1 MKEYPISISKVYVL
15 LNKVLNTL
23 IRRKF
28 GKHYSITFISNR
40 SNVNYF
46 QTSSE
51 KITIKSLKPIHL
63 NELLLIKEFLLFNI
77 NTALL
82 CIDNVYY
89 IEVVELDLKI
99 ATTNNYLLNN
109 FNKKDYI

>member
-1 MKEYPISISKVYVL
+1 
-15 LNKVLNTL
+15 
-23 IRRKF
+23 
-28 GKHYSITFISNR
+28 
-40 SNVNYF
+40 
-46 QTSSE
+46 
-51 KITIKSLKPIHL
+51 L

-89 IEVVELDLKI
+89 IEVMELDLKI
-99 ATTNNYLLNN
+99 ATTNNLNN